1 MRRPAYLKL
10 AESVSIRNLT
20 IEQRIQLV
28 NDGLRDE
35 SDKVKEACTGGLLRN
50 WCIELD
56 NDLLQ
61 LLRRLDVENCPDI
74 AELVLFN
81 LFEEIRD
88 EEVLVTTFE
97 ANLSSV
103 LQEREGREEEEKEE
117 EGENEKDKSA
127 SLVSLQQ

>member
-1 MRRPAYLKL
+1 M
-10 AESVSIRNLT
+10 
-20 IEQRIQLV
+20 

-35 SDKVKEACTGGLLRN
+35 SEKVKEACTGGLLRK

-97 ANLSSV
+97 ANLSSI
-103 LQEREGREEEEKEE
+103 LQEREGREEEEEEKEE